1 MTTNIHTP
9 APHTDHLQM
18 VSQANESNNR
28 EGLKR
33 VDSGCLVISY
43 LELVPRSEFGA
54 TTDVRQA
61 AGYDFWLAAVLP
73 QSVE

>member
-33 VDSGCLVISY
+33 VGSCPCYFPYIESI
-43 LELVPRSEFGA
+43 PTSEFGT
-54 TTDVRQA
+54 TTDIRRTP
-61 AGYDFWLAAVLP
+61 GMDM
-73 QSVE
+73 